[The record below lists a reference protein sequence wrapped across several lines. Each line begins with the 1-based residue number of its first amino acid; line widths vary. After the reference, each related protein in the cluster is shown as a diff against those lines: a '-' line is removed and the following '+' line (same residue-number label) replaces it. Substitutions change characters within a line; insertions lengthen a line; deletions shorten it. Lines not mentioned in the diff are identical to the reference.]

1 MYKKQV
7 NREAYN
13 FDKYLHLDRWSSYF
27 FQIKEVINLS
37 PDNVLEIGVGD
48 GVFGQYIKNN
58 TKMGYKSLDIAEDLN
73 PDYVGSVCDIPV
85 KSGVFDLVCAFQVLE
100 HLPYRDFEKALMEM
114 RRVTSNHVI
123 ISLPHFGPPIK
134 FMFKFPFIPEI
145 KIAAKLKLPLEHTFN
160 GQHYWEI
167 GKKGYSERTVRQEFE
182 KHFRIIKE
190 FVPFENQYHRFFILK
205 K

>member
-1 MYKKQV
+1 MHKKQV

-37 PDNVLEIGVGD
+37 PVNILEIGVGD

-58 TKMGYKSLDIAEDLN
+58 TKIGYKNLDIAEDLN

-85 KSGVFDLVCAFQVLE
+85 KDGVFDLVCAFQVLE
-100 HLPYRDFEKALMEM
+100 HLPYCDFGKALMEM
-114 RRVTSNHVI
+114 RRVASNNVI

-134 FMFKFPFIPEI
+134 FMFKFPFIQEI
-145 KIAAKLKLPLEHTFN
+145 KVATKLKLPLEHTFN

-167 GKKGYSERTVRQEFE
+167 GKKGYSKRDVRREIE
-182 KHFRIIKE
+182 KYFRIIKE